1 MGGFTRALKEVLVVD
16 DHAGSYAGVVHSVA
30 VGVPRQGSSFSLWL
44 RLVRSLGSRG
54 FPQHTDAV
62 C

>member
-1 MGGFTRALKEVLVVD
+1 MGGFTRALMEVLVVD
-16 DHAGSYAGVVHSVA
+16 DHTGSYAGVVHSVA
-30 VGVPRQGSSFSLWL
+30 VGVPRHGSSFSLWP
-44 RLVRSLGSRG
+44 RLVGGLGSIG